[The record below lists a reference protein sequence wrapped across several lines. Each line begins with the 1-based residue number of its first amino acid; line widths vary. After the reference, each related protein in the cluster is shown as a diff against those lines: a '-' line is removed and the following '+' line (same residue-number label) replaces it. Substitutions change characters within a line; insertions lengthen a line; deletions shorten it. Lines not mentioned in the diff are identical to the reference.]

1 MHRSL
6 IAKKNQQKRDNIMHI
21 SSAVFFFCFN
31 SSHRNTCTP
40 VVTRK
45 AKKHAIVNSTLL
57 AVSSTKKARKYFK
70 HNLMIKFPQDTTAV
84 AFPTNLV

>member
-21 SSAVFFFCFN
+21 SSAVFFFVLTL
-31 SSHRNTCTP
+31 RTEIRVRP
-40 VVTRK
+40 WLQEKQKTRYRK
-45 AKKHAIVNSTLL
+45 QYI
-57 AVSSTKKARKYFK
+57 VSSTKKARKYFK